1 MILEP
6 PAETDVEAIET
17 FQDIKVSLSLD
28 IIECHE
34 LILTESRLEKYRC
47 NYQHLH
53 QWFAIIYVL
62 EEVAKRPDA
71 DFASRVWQVIDAV
84 LVQPE
89 LLNKHGMKAEDRTR
103 LLEAHGRALEARE
116 MLLRT
121 RSSAGIQAYSGRGE
135 DYSNSTANAF
145 APAITGETSIPRI
158 DPWQLG
164 SSLFDVQDAQLNFNA
179 FFWPSPSQ
187 ENSSTSSKMHD
198 LAHADLLEI
207 NPFVDTLP
215 VTS

>member
-1 MILEP
+1 MLLEP
-6 PAETDVEAIET
+6 SIETDVDTINN
-17 FQDIKVSLSLD
+17 FQDVKVSLSLD

-34 LILTESRLEKYRC
+34 FLLSESRLEKYRR

-71 DFASRVWQVIDAV
+71 DFASRVWQVIDTV

-89 LLNKHGMKAEDRTR
+89 LLNKHGMKAEDRTK
-103 LLEAHGRALEARE
+103 LLEAHGRALAARE
-116 MLLRT
+116 SLLQTRT
-121 RSSAGIQAYSGRGE
+121 LAGTQAYSER
-135 DYSNSTANAF
+135 DKSYSTSAAGAF
-145 APAITGETSIPRI
+145 APATTDEASVMRI

-187 ENSSTSSKMHD
+187 ETSSTSSKMHD
-198 LAHADLLEI
+198 LAHPDLLEI
-207 NPFVDTLP
+207 NPFVDP
-215 VTS
+215 FSATS

>member
-89 LLNKHGMKAEDRTR
+89 LLNKHGMKAEDRTK